1 MTDTVDLDAKRKAR
15 APKCELCGKPA
26 HQFEAQC
33 PRVYA
38 VTFEA
43 DGGITYFLADLD
55 DDEPP
60 AAA

>member
-1 MTDTVDLDAKRKAR
+1 MTDTVDLDAKRKAK
-15 APKCELCGKPA
+15 APKCELCGGIA

-43 DGGITYFLADLD
+43 DGGITYHLLGIEDGP
-55 DDEPP
+55 PP
-60 AAA
+60 AA